1 MPTKNSLST
10 LLSDLIK
17 VQKNGLEIVN
27 KLSDVVSSKS
37 DTVEIDILDEN
48 NVIKKVVIPS
58 FGKLQSQIERLD
70 QNVESLSGL
79 GSSNS
84 VLQLADGSF
93 RKVLQDSLKK
103 EANDI
108 KTIST
113 PTSFGSRANWFFE
126 SFLNPLLFVSF
137 DFGAQIKSNTERVE
151 TARYILTLDTDKKLD
166 FFEKN
171 FQGKSNLDY
180 DTFLNSLLQEGILF
194 FLDQDVINLPPRD
207 LKFYGT
213 FSVIRI
219 LDNPIT
225 VTENGEEITKRD
237 LKFKLDKLTYSDRDS
252 RYINTQQL
260 KINDSIVINSES
272 RNTRYKITSIDEGTS
287 TVSVELLEGFEK
299 IAIGNDNLIFFGDN
313 NAASLVEVNVG
324 FNERTVMFIKP
335 IDPDS
340 EIKATNW
347 SPGVGYFSNDLT
359 IDDGNTTRTLDQYYK
374 DDVVDFGAFLFSMAK
389 EGTMPSILAEIP
401 SSPLI
406 TASDFKVTQINKHI
420 TDTPVVDEIKKLHSE
435 KVKLKNEISQFDVAI
450 NKKQSQLGNKKY
462 KSKVERD
469 ADRNELNVLIEQ
481 RSSRSKLYASS
492 VRDINT
498 KTIESNI
505 TGTTPKYRL
514 RGFWPL
520 PEPKF
525 SNQTT
530 PQEVVQFEIQY
541 RYVTKDGG
549 ANSADQIEF
558 TEADGSTR
566 RGSFSTWNEIKTPVR
581 KRVTDPNTG
590 LVSWIVEENENSDSV
605 NINQL
610 DLAIKGGE
618 GIEFRIK
625 SVSEAGYPANPAKSA
640 YTEIIRVD
648 FPDELESQISVDDI
662 TGEATKES
670 VRIELQE
677 DLETKGVYRHVS
689 ESTES
694 NGRYFAHSGL
704 ELASGFVDEQQTPI
718 SMFEKIKS
726 IQDELQVVRDLI
738 ERTKGQLNIRII
750 DESGNEY
757 RAENNG
763 KLYINAPNY
772 KDEVSALTISKGV
785 IITKTYFLTIEN
797 ERSSEME
804 LYSRI
809 FGPVNRKPIA
819 SWDTSGSLLEGNY
832 KYNGNNLAYNT
843 EDRYDFVPILTDKLN
858 ISEKLT
864 NTTGAP
870 NPFATVRSAL
880 PFQSSQSLGQFIN
893 FRYSNIDGTSS
904 LYSDI
909 VGGTVSGN
917 ASNGSFTAIGATS
930 VDDIESKFD
939 FPTGTTGFDRTSNNF
954 WITPLY
960 GTTTGVNNISD
971 VLAEL
976 NANTEVSDYDTSL
989 GVHKLHPFLAIGARE
1004 IGYDSGIN
1012 LGYST
1017 ILMQAAFP
1025 DKFRNT
1031 ILAQQDSSSTNG
1043 NKQAGLFYDTTL
1055 DRGVK
1060 AGFNSEDQYLLG
1072 GLSCGAYFFPKMQDH
1087 EFGRV
1092 DGSSSK
1098 SVKKI
1103 NFGNTKS
1110 LSIPLVFQYR
1120 MTDFFGDGITDE
1132 GLIGGRLT
1140 AKLDQLIYNKT
1151 LGIDVFYGLDERFS
1165 FDVTVTAKYKSN
1177 NLDVTDTPVKSFQ
1190 NTINDLNDSL
1200 TTTLSSQPNISK

>member
-389 EGTMPSILAEIP
+389 EGTVPSILAEIP
-401 SSPLI
+401 NSPLI
-406 TASDFKVTQINKHI
+406 TSSDFKVTQINRHI
-420 TDTPVVDEIKKLHSE
+420 TDTPVIDEIKKLHSE

-469 ADRNELNVLIEQ
+469 ADRNELNALIGQ

-520 PEPKF
+520 PDAKF

-566 RGSFSTWNEIKTPVR
+566 RGSFSTWNEIKTAVR

-590 LVSWIVEENENSDSV
+590 LVSWVVEENENSDSV

-677 DLETKGVYRHVS
+677 DLETRGVYRHIS

-718 SMFEKIKS
+718 
-726 IQDELQVVRDLI
+726 
-738 ERTKGQLNIRII
+738 
-750 DESGNEY
+750 
-757 RAENNG
+757 
-763 KLYINAPNY
+763 
-772 KDEVSALTISKGV
+772 
-785 IITKTYFLTIEN
+785 
-797 ERSSEME
+797 
-804 LYSRI
+804 
-809 FGPVNRKPIA
+809 
-819 SWDTSGSLLEGNY
+819 
-832 KYNGNNLAYNT
+832 
-843 EDRYDFVPILTDKLN
+843 
-858 ISEKLT
+858 
-864 NTTGAP
+864 
-870 NPFATVRSAL
+870 
-880 PFQSSQSLGQFIN
+880 
-893 FRYSNIDGTSS
+893 
-904 LYSDI
+904 
-909 VGGTVSGN
+909 
-917 ASNGSFTAIGATS
+917 
-930 VDDIESKFD
+930 
-939 FPTGTTGFDRTSNNF
+939 
-954 WITPLY
+954 
-960 GTTTGVNNISD
+960 
-971 VLAEL
+971 
-976 NANTEVSDYDTSL
+976 
-989 GVHKLHPFLAIGARE
+989 
-1004 IGYDSGIN
+1004 
-1012 LGYST
+1012 
-1017 ILMQAAFP
+1017 
-1025 DKFRNT
+1025 
-1031 ILAQQDSSSTNG
+1031 
-1043 NKQAGLFYDTTL
+1043 
-1055 DRGVK
+1055 
-1060 AGFNSEDQYLLG
+1060 
-1072 GLSCGAYFFPKMQDH
+1072 
-1087 EFGRV
+1087 
-1092 DGSSSK
+1092 
-1098 SVKKI
+1098 
-1103 NFGNTKS
+1103 
-1110 LSIPLVFQYR
+1110 
-1120 MTDFFGDGITDE
+1120 
-1132 GLIGGRLT
+1132 
-1140 AKLDQLIYNKT
+1140 
-1151 LGIDVFYGLDERFS
+1151 
-1165 FDVTVTAKYKSN
+1165 
-1177 NLDVTDTPVKSFQ
+1177 
-1190 NTINDLNDSL
+1190 
-1200 TTTLSSQPNISK
+1200 